1 MSKVSEFIDLYR
13 EQQKPKDQT
22 VAEYAYELKKT
33 IDSFMQQLAE
43 AGIQKKSSD
52 EILTDADKNQ
62 FLKHLQKAHR
72 PRGRRVSRT
81 ITIDREINKF
91 LRTVAAQENG
101 AEWELLERI
110 AADVVWGNPI
120 DPALQQVANLICAK
134 AVISGAL
141 PIRRRG
147 RPQSDELKELGLEV
161 AYAYWSMRDSGQ
173 SYQES
178 INHLAL
184 KYHKDERH
192 LMRWVEEHKSKVGLT
207 LEDRQRNRR
216 WAKNMREV
224 YASGGSFEAY
234 LPTISR
240 DQGPVPDFCEDD
252 YLEHLD
258 EMIRAYVGTLKP
270 LTKKI

>member
-1 MSKVSEFIDLYR
+1 MSKVSDFIDSYR
-13 EQQKPKDQT
+13 EQQKPKGQS
-22 VAEYAYELKKT
+22 VAEYAGELQKS

-52 EILTDADKNQ
+52 DILTDDDKKQ
-62 FLKHLQKAHR
+62 LLKHLQTAHR
-72 PRGRRVSRT
+72 PRGRRTSRT
-81 ITIDREINKF
+81 ITIDHEINKF

-101 AEWELLERI
+101 AEWELLERF
-110 AADVVWGNPI
+110 AADVVWGNSI
-120 DPALQQVANLICAK
+120 DPALQQVANLICTK

-161 AYAYWSMRDSGQ
+161 AYAYWSMVDSGQ
-173 SYQES
+173 SYQDS

-184 KYHKDERH
+184 KYHKDVRH
-192 LMRWVEEHKSKVGLT
+192 LMRWVKEHKSKVGLT
-207 LEDRQRNRR
+207 FEDRQRNRR
-216 WAKNMREV
+216 WAQTMREV
-224 YASGGSFEAY
+224 YASGGAFEAY
-234 LPTISR
+234 LLPISR
-240 DQGPVPDFCEDD
+240 AHGPVPDFCEGD

-258 EMIRAYVGTLKP
+258 EMIRDYVDTLKP

>member
-1 MSKVSEFIDLYR
+1 MSKVSDFIAAYR

-22 VAEYAYELKKT
+22 VAEYASELKKT
-33 IDSFMQQLAE
+33 VDSFMQQLAK
-43 AGIQKKSSD
+43 AGIQKNSSD
-52 EILTDADKNQ
+52 EILTDEEKNKL
-62 FLKHLQKAHR
+62 LKHLRKEHL
-72 PRGRRVSRT
+72 PRGRRRGLT
-81 ITIDREINKF
+81 ITIDHEINKF

-101 AEWELLERI
+101 AEWELLERF
-110 AADVVWGNPI
+110 AADVVWGNSI
-120 DPALQQVANLICAK
+120 DPALQKVANLICAK

-147 RPQSDELKELGLEV
+147 RPQSDELRELGLEV

-178 INHLAL
+178 INQLAL

-192 LMRWVEEHKSKVGLT
+192 LMRWVEEHKNKVGLT

-216 WAKNMREV
+216 WAQTMRDV
-224 YASGGSFEAY
+224 YASGSAFEAY
-234 LPTISR
+234 LPPIIR
-240 DQGPVPDFCEDD
+240 NEVPVPDFCEED

-258 EMIRAYVGTLKP
+258 EMIREYVDTLKP